1 MPKSSSYPGIETDY
15 PVLTNIPAD
24 AEMHIVADGQDYN
37 ITLTQIIEANGVD
50 PDGSMTG
57 AEIATSLDTYLGSTD
72 WRAGATGGD
81 ILLLDEDNFASNSDT
96 AAPSQQST
104 KVYVD
109 TAVAAATVTASEITD
124 STAAGRSMLTAADA
138 TAQRALLNVENGATA
153 DLTGDEIIDLLE
165 AETGD
170 DRLDVTAIKGLS
182 SATAGALAETAL
194 IASIPLTANQVPQAN
209 SGATALQGL
218 DVEAASPAPGTA
230 SSSSGA
236 ITLDFDTADIITT
249 TLTENITAI
258 TISNLDLYEFG
269 AWRVTQGA
277 TGYDID
283 FTVTNH
289 SIPGGAS
296 SNTLGANNNTVI
308 WITFYRSG
316 ASTYDVFFSDHLE
329 AAV

>member
-109 TAVAAATVTASEITD
+109 TAVAAATVIATEITD

-138 TAQRALLNVENGATA
+138 AAQRTLLNVEDGATG
-153 DLTGDEIIDLLE
+153 DQTGAEIVTLLE
-165 AETGD
+165 ALTTT
-170 DRLDVTAIKGLS
+170 DRLSYTGVDGLDG
-182 SATAGALAETAL
+182 AGAGALYEAAL
-194 IASIPLTANQVPQAN
+194 IASVPLTASQVVQAN

-218 DVEAASPAPGTA
+218 DVEPASPAPGTA

-236 ITLDFDTADIITT
+236 ITLDFDSADIITT

-316 ASTYDVFFSDHLE
+316 ASTYDVFWSDHLE
-329 AAV
+329 VAV